1 MTTFSSDIH
10 IEAPKDDVWAILA
23 DLGGIQKFHPGV
35 KKSYYTTEQLEDRG
49 AARVCELLPMGA
61 VEETVTEWREGEHMV
76 LTIDP
81 LEKAPPFK
89 QAHGRLAV
97 QEEGTGTRVSMTVEY
112 TLKFGWLGKL
122 MDALMV
128 RPQMQKV
135 IPSVLLGLKHYTQT
149 GEEVTPEVLRRVR
162 HTSPS
167 AQPQLSLG

>member
-1 MTTFSSDIH
+1 MGTAQRLRVVDAYPQFR
-10 IEAPKDDVWAILA
+10 
-23 DLGGIQKFHPGV
+23 
-35 KKSYYTTEQLEDRG
+35 DRG
-49 AARVCELLPMGA
+49 RSLQCLDYRASCREIVCEGQWCHLAQVGGDRGL

-76 LTIDP
+76 LSINP

-122 MDALMV
+122 MDALIV
-128 RPQMQKV
+128 GPQMQKV

-149 GEEVTPEVLRRVR
+149 GEEVTPEVLRRIR

-167 AQPQLSLG
+167 AQPQRSLG

>member
-1 MTTFSSDIH
+1 M
-10 IEAPKDDVWAILA
+10 
-23 DLGGIQKFHPGV
+23 GV
-35 KKSYYTTEQLEDRG
+35 
-49 AARVCELLPMGA
+49 

-76 LTIDP
+76 LTINP
-81 LEKAPPFK
+81 LAKAPPFK

-128 RPQMQKV
+128 GPQMQKV